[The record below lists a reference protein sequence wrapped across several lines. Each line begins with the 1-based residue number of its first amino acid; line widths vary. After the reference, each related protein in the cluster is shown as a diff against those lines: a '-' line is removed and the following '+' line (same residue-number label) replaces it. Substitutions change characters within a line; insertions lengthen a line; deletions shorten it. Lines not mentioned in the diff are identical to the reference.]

1 MFKVVEHKDEEGRPT
16 GLFVVVNAQEKVVSK
31 PLPIAEA
38 KRLADQEN
46 AREQQAEEVEKR
58 RGRDS
63 GPSMG
68 M

>member
-1 MFKVVEHKDEEGRPT
+1 MFKVVKHKDEEGRPT
-16 GLFVVVNAQEKVVSK
+16 GLFVVVNAQGQVVSK

-46 AREQQAEEVEKR
+46 AREQQPKEDEKR
-58 RGRDS
+58 RDRDS